1 MATIELRD
9 VEKRFGEVYA
19 VKPMNLTIEDGE
31 FVTLLG
37 PSGCGKTTTLRMIS
51 GLESVT
57 TGSIWLNGRNVT
69 WRKPSDRDI
78 AFVFQFYAL
87 YPHISVRDNI
97 SFPLRAEGQKKDAID
112 RRIGEVV
119 ELLRIGHLLNSK
131 PGKLSGGDQQRV
143 ALARALVRRPAAYLM
158 DEPLGALDAEL
169 RESMR
174 AEIKRLHI
182 AQHATTVYVT
192 HDQVEAMA
200 MSDRI
205 VVMSDAE
212 VQQVGTPAEVY
223 YNPANL
229 FVARFIGSPGMNL
242 VPGRL
247 EGDEVRIP
255 GTDNRVPLPPGY
267 RQSASAALA
276 AAGSDQV
283 TIGFRPEA
291 TTVSADGGLVGEVY
305 AVDML
310 GSYKILHT
318 SVDGSDE
325 NIIHVR
331 ADRLATYPI
340 GAPVRFSIDP
350 RMVRFFEPAGGKAI
364 QGEAIEPVAQIGWD
378 TIPEELLGDLIPSAS
393 EAGP

>member
-9 VEKRFGEVYA
+9 VEKKFGEVYA
-19 VKPMNLTIEDGE
+19 VKPMSLTIADGE

-57 TGSIWLNGRNVT
+57 TGSIWLNQRNVT

-97 SFPLRAEGQKKDAID
+97 SFPLRAEGQKKEYID
-112 RRIGEVV
+112 QRIREVV
-119 ELLRIGHLLNSK
+119 DLLRIGHLLNSK

-143 ALARALVRRPAAYLM
+143 ALARALVRKPAAFLM

-192 HDQVEAMA
+192 HDQIEAMA

-212 VQQVGTPAEVY
+212 VQQVGTPGQVY
-223 YNPANL
+223 YDPANL

-247 EGDEVRIP
+247 EGDAVRIP
-255 GTDNRVPLPPGY
+255 GADNRIPLPLAY
-267 RQSASAALA
+267 RQSVPAALA

-291 TTVSADGGLVGEVY
+291 TTVSAAGGLVGEVY

-318 SVDGSDE
+318 SVDGGDE
-325 NIIHVR
+325 NIVHVR
-331 ADRLATYPI
+331 ADRLASYPI
-340 GAPVRFSIDP
+340 GSPVRFAIDP
-350 RMVRFFEPAGGKAI
+350 RMVRFFEPASGKAI
-364 QGEAIEPVAQIGWD
+364 QGEAVEPSAEIGWD
-378 TIPEELLGDLIPSAS
+378 TIPEELLGELIPSHS